1 MPLFKFED
9 FIFDST
15 RHNLSHRGTKVA
27 IRPKASKLLS
37 LLIQNQ
43 HRILSKDEIM
53 SSIWGSDYA
62 RDHLLFQLISELRK
76 SPLKSEFVR
85 TQPNEGYQWNV
96 TTKIIDNCFS
106 IPQLVAASSV
116 AALVCLSLMALPALN
131 RADTSPTQAL
141 QLPAYSALSKGIV
154 ALESGDKD
162 TAIEWFEFALIENPD
177 SVESSIFLAETLYQQ
192 NRLGESSKYL
202 QSVLAKENIGAYNKA
217 TATNILSQIS
227 ERQGRFIDA
236 LRYAQKSAQIKVAA
250 QCSVDFVEQRIDKL
264 KGQIAMSPI
273 LLDRDQTITKQSIP
287 MPIDYVNQCNELK
300 TSPVETSMC
309 QPLTNENAIY
319 AVRIREPIFGIA

>member
-15 RHNLSHRGTKVA
+15 RHNLVHRGAKVA

-37 LLIQNQ
+37 LLIKNK

-62 RDHLLFQLISELRK
+62 RDHLLFQLIGELRK
-76 SPLKSEFVR
+76 SPLKNEYIR

-96 TTKIIDNCFS
+96 TTKIIDNRFS
-106 IPQLVAASSV
+106 VPKLIAASSV
-116 AALVCLSLMALPALN
+116 AALVCLSLMSLPILDK
-131 RADTSPTQAL
+131 ADTGPAQAFH
-141 QLPAYSALSKGIV
+141 LPAYSALSKGIV
-154 ALESGDKD
+154 ALESGEKNK
-162 TAIEWFEFALIENPD
+162 AIEWFEFALIENPD

-202 QSVLAKENIGAYNKA
+202 KSVLESENLSSYNKA

-227 ERQGRFIDA
+227 ERQGKFIDA
-236 LRYAQKSAQIKVAA
+236 LRYAQKSAETKVAA

-264 KGQIAMSPI
+264 KSRIAMSPI
-273 LLDRDQTITKQSIP
+273 RPAGERTNLPENVPIP
-287 MPIDYVNQCNELK
+287 ENYVSQCNELK
-300 TSPVETSMC
+300 SSPVETSMC
-309 QPLTNENAIY
+309 LPFKRESAIY
-319 AVRIREPIFGIA
+319 ALRVKQAIFATA